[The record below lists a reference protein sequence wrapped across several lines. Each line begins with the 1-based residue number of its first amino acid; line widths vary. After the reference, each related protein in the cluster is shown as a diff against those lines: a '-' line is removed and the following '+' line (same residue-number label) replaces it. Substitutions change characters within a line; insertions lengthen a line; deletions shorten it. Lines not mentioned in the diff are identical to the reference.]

1 MTTYAY
7 TLYKRAGTL
16 VLIGLVAATTG
27 CGSSNGGVTTTPA
40 ATPPPAAPP
49 PPPPTGIVTFTIN
62 PTTDATAPS
71 EMPTFEAKTF
81 GAVGTYDKIRGTAAG
96 KLDPKDP
103 KNADITDIALAPTDA
118 NGLVDYNVDF
128 YILKP
133 SDLTKGNHKVFFEL
147 VNRGSKQF
155 GPLNL
160 SSGGND
166 PKTAAD
172 AGTAFLENMGY
183 TMVWTGWESTV
194 SRSNNSMGVTTPVA
208 VNADGSTIT
217 GPVYEYLETD
227 SATTTTM
234 ATTYTTNSMDPTTAT
249 LTVKAHLTD
258 TPTPVDPTTWTWTS
272 PTSIGLLPAGTKFT
286 AGSIYEL
293 VYTAKNPWVAG
304 IGFAAVRDLMSF
316 LRNAK
321 TDVTSGTA
329 NPLAGDVKRVVTYT
343 LSQPSR
349 TMNDFIWLG
358 FNQDLNGKQVVDGVF
373 SWVGAG
379 DGVALNYRFEQS
391 GMTERNRQQHFY
403 PEAVFPFAFQT
414 TTDSLSGK
422 TDGKFA
428 RCSTTNTCPTMM
440 NINSANEYWVKAGS
454 TLHTDGAGNDLPE
467 LPNTRNYL
475 ISSTQHATPG
485 AANSLGVCQQFVNST
500 DQFPALRALFVDLD
514 EWLDGTPPPP
524 SMVPSRHDGTAVFA
538 TTTANTP
545 LGIGTVA
552 QADLGFPT
560 IPGVLFTGLVTI
572 HNLFDWGPD
581 FDKGIIANPIP
592 VATGKTY
599 VNFVSKVD
607 ADGNELAGIRLPP
620 VAVPVATTAGWNLR
634 STALGGPDGC
644 ESSGSLIPF
653 AAHAA
658 DRTLAGGVDP
668 RLSLDERYGTHA
680 QYAAQ
685 VAAAAQNL
693 KQQRLLLPMD
703 VQTYITNAAQP
714 ISVSNNP
721 IYGTYTW

>member
-7 TLYKRAGTL
+7 TLYKRAGAL

-27 CGSSNGGVTTTPA
+27 CGSSNGGATTTPP

-62 PTTDATAPS
+62 PTTGTAPS
-71 EMPTFEAKTF
+71 QTPTFEAKTF

-160 SSGGND
+160 SGGGND
-166 PKTAAD
+166 PTTAAD

-194 SRSNNSMGVTTPVA
+194 SRANNSMGVTTPVPL
-208 VNADGSTIT
+208 NADGSTIT

-227 SATTTTM
+227 AATTTTM
-234 ATTYTTNSMDPTTAT
+234 ATTYTTNDSTDTTTPT

-258 TPTPVDPTTWTWTS
+258 TPTPIAATAWTWAS
-272 PTSIGLLPAGTKFT
+272 PTSIALLPAGTKFT

-293 VYTAKNPWVAG
+293 TYTAKNPWVAG

-316 LRNAK
+316 LRTAK

-329 NPLAGDVKRVVTYT
+329 NPLAGDVTRVVTYT

-349 TMNDFIWLG
+349 TMNDFVWLG
-358 FNQDLNGKQVVDGVF
+358 FNQDLNGKQVVDGMF

-428 RCSTTNTCPTMM
+428 RCTTTNTCPTVM
-440 NINSANEYWVKAGS
+440 NINSAGTFQHAQ
-454 TLHTDGAGNDLPE
+454 LPDLRRAARLTGRGE
-467 LPNTRNYL
+467 LPG
-475 ISSTQHATPG
+475 S
-485 AANSLGVCQQFVNST
+485 V
-500 DQFPALRALFVDLD
+500 PAVRELD
-514 EWLDGTPPPP
+514 R
-524 SMVPSRHDGTAVFA
+524 SVPR
-538 TTTANTP
+538 
-545 LGIGTVA
+545 
-552 QADLGFPT
+552 
-560 IPGVLFTGLVTI
+560 
-572 HNLFDWGPD
+572 
-581 FDKGIIANPIP
+581 IARP
-592 VATGKTY
+592 V
-599 VNFVSKVD
+599 
-607 ADGNELAGIRLPP
+607 R
-620 VAVPVATTAGWNLR
+620 R
-634 STALGGPDGC
+634 
-644 ESSGSLIPF
+644 
-653 AAHAA
+653 
-658 DRTLAGGVDP
+658 P
-668 RLSLDERYGTHA
+668 RRMARWHP
-680 QYAAQ
+680 
-685 VAAAAQNL
+685 AAAQRGSEPSRWHGRVCL
-693 KQQRLLLPMD
+693 SDCQHAARHRHRGAGGFGIPHHPRRVVHGRGHHPQFVQLGPGFRQGHHRECDPSSDRQDVCEFRL
-703 VQTYITNAAQP
+703 QGRCGWQ
-714 ISVSNNP
+714 
-721 IYGTYTW
+721 

>member
-7 TLYKRAGTL
+7 TLYKRAGAL

-27 CGSSNGGVTTTPA
+27 CGSSNGGVTTTPP

-62 PTTDATAPS
+62 PTTAATAPS
-71 EMPTFEAKTF
+71 QMPTFQAKTF

-160 SSGGND
+160 SGGGND
-166 PKTAAD
+166 PTTAAD

-227 SATTTTM
+227 SPTTASMT
-234 ATTYTTNSMDPTTAT
+234 TTYTTNSTDTTMAT

-258 TPTPVDPTTWTWTS
+258 TPTPVDPTAWTWTS
-272 PTSIGLLPAGTKFT
+272 PTTIALLPAGTNFT

-316 LRNAK
+316 LRTAK

-329 NPLAGDVKRVVTYT
+329 NPLAGDVTRVVTYT

-349 TMNDFIWLG
+349 TMNDFVWLG
-358 FNQDLNGKQVVDGVF
+358 FNQDLNGKQVVDGMF

-414 TTDSLSGK
+414 TTDSLSGE

-428 RCSTTNTCPTMM
+428 RCTTTSTCPTVM

-475 ISSTQHATPG
+475 ISGAQHATPG

-514 EWLDGTPPPP
+514 EWLDGTAPPP

-538 TTTANTP
+538 STTANTP

-560 IPGVLFTGLVTI
+560 IPGVLYTGVVTI
-572 HNLFDWGPD
+572 HNLFNWGPD
-581 FDKGIIANPIP
+581 FGKGIIANAVP

-599 VNFVSKVD
+599 LNFVSKVD

-620 VAVPVATTAGWNLR
+620 VSVPVATTAGWNLR
-634 STALGGPDGC
+634 ATALGGPDGC
-644 ESSGSLIPF
+644 ESSGTLIPF

-658 DRTLAGGVDP
+658 NRTLAGGVDP

-693 KQQRLLLPMD
+693 QQQRLLLPMD
-703 VQTYITNAAQP
+703 VQTYITNAALT
-714 ISVSNNP
+714 ITVTSNP
-721 IYGTYTW
+721 IYGSYTW